1 MYLRSIC
8 TGMAA
13 AASLPVDGGG
23 RGTGPCSLRRGK
35 RSMEGNH
42 SILAPEEEEEQDDEY
57 SICDD

>member
-1 MYLRSIC
+1 
-8 TGMAA
+8 MAA